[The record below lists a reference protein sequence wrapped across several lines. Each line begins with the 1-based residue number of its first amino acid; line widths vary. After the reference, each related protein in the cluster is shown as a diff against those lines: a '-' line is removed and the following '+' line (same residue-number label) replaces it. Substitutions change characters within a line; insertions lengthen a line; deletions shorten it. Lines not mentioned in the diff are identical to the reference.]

1 MSGGCGPVSRGRR
14 PLSRGGE
21 EVSRR
26 PASEAQFIRGILNPS
41 ERYVLSEPG
50 TTKYRL
56 RPNETGGIVNL
67 IHVGDHTFTGVN
79 AGCVEAAV
87 QSGMAGAQALCGYP
101 AVIPGDV
108 LPRSGP
114 WGER

>member
-1 MSGGCGPVSRGRR
+1 HAGTLWPTAADKHDPRALNWWFLFD
-14 PLSRGGE
+14 PLERDGAD
-21 EVSRR
+21 RFD
-26 PASEAQFIRGILNPS
+26 AQYIRGILNPS

-56 RPNETGGIVNL
+56 RPNETGIFNL

-87 QSGMAGAQALCGYP
+87 QSGMAGAQCLCGYP
-101 AVIPGDV
+101 AVIPGDI
-108 LPRSGP
+108 LPRS
-114 WGER
+114 